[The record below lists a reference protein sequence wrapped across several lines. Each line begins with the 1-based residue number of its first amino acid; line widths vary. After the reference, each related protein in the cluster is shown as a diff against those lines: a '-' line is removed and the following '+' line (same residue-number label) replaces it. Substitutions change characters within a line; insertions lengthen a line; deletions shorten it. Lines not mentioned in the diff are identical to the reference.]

1 MLNAFCKGESLEDLD
16 HFLIGFLLDD
26 ENKSVAV
33 FDGLDGGL
41 TGQWVLNNSIL
52 IESNHW
58 LNSFQDVLWR
68 SLLLEASWSLEG
80 GSVPN
85 LGFFGGMSTLL
96 NGS

>member
-1 MLNAFCKGESLEDLD
+1 M
-16 HFLIGFLLDD
+16 HD
-26 ENKSVAV
+26 ENEGVAV

-41 TGQWVLNNSIL
+41 TRQWVLNASEL
-52 IESNHW
+52 VESDDW

-96 NGS
+96 NGSSSFLSNLHSTIIQSSLMHLP